1 MPGTQLHQGIQI
13 SVSKRP
19 VFVHEEDTEHTNAQ
33 IPVLQSPMCVSHHAP
48 RCQLRVFV
56 SSASCQETNWR
67 LSENTNTLVHRL
79 CLDPSCRNMTP
90 LKMQNQPRESMKS
103 PGICF
108 FFFLTS
114 LHAWL
119 HMYIFQWSV
128 FFYDFTCCS
137 QKNIHSSGLWK
148 SILLEIQGIGILFN
162 STSADKEKA
171 QLGQLIAEKE
181 HSKCVY
187 LKDCCRKQNC
197 HVTIEYNIIQF

>member
-1 MPGTQLHQGIQI
+1 MSVKSFHLVSQLPGDQLEAVREYKHTRTQALPGPEL
-13 SVSKRP
+13 SK
-19 VFVHEEDTEHTNAQ
+19 HDTSEDAKPTQREYEKPWDLLFLPFDIIARVTPYVC
-33 IPVLQSPMCVSHHAP
+33 IPV
-48 RCQLRVFV
+48 
-56 SSASCQETNWR
+56 
-67 LSENTNTLVHRL
+67 
-79 CLDPSCRNMTP
+79 
-90 LKMQNQPRESMKS
+90 
-103 PGICF
+103 IC
-108 FFFLTS
+108 
-114 LHAWL
+114 
-119 HMYIFQWSV
+119 